1 LQDADPLKL
10 RLDRLIT
17 LLDTGTTSSVRLT
30 AARQLGQLAGTRVSH
45 PSSNDHYSSEIK
57 VEGDVKGV
65 EKNDGIWSGVDGEW
79 NDVLQLVA
87 RVSFELFF
95 SSSSLLL
102 RQLEMPR
109 MHTRSYLTFNL
120 DRQIPVKQRLQL

>member
-1 LQDADPLKL
+1 
-10 RLDRLIT
+10 
-17 LLDTGTTSSVRLT
+17 VRLT

-45 PSSNDHYSSEIK
+45 PSSTDHYSSEIK

-87 RVSFELFF
+87 RVSFEFTRFF
-95 SSSSLLL
+95 PFLLL
-102 RQLEMPR
+102 MKLESFCHCIR
-109 MHTRSYLTFNL
+109 FYRIFNL
-120 DRQIPVKQRLQL
+120 DRQILVRQRLQL